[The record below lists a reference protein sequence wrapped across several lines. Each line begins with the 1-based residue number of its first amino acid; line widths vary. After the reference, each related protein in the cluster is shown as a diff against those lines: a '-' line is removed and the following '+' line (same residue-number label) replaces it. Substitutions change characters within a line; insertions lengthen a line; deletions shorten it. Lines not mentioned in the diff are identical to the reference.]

1 MLRSLTILLS
11 LIGILTIKN
20 AGAQNSLLWE
30 ISGNGLE
37 KPSYIFG
44 TIHLIAQND
53 FVVRK
58 EIDSVFDLS
67 EQVAFEIK
75 LDDPSLLTTFQEWI
89 YLPSGTTIKDFCTEE
104 EYQKLKKYFLDSLKT
119 DIETLKDQKP
129 FVLTQL
135 QIADYATGESAS
147 FEIYFFNKCISTY
160 VPIYGLEML
169 QDQLN
174 IFDSIPYEEQMDMVI
189 NSANNTSYYQASWS
203 SLIKAYKEED
213 INKLNQIS
221 MEVSPEL
228 IKYDDIF
235 LDERNAKWV
244 PVIES
249 LVMTKSTFIAVGA
262 AHLGGETGV
271 LQLLKNRG
279 YTLKQ
284 L

>member
-1 MLRSLTILLS
+1 M
-11 LIGILTIKN
+11 
-20 AGAQNSLLWE
+20 
-30 ISGNGLE
+30 
-37 KPSYIFG
+37 
-44 TIHLIAQND
+44 
-53 FVVRK
+53 
-58 EIDSVFDLS
+58 
-67 EQVAFEIK
+67 
-75 LDDPSLLTTFQEWI
+75 
-89 YLPSGTTIKDFCTEE
+89 
-104 EYQKLKKYFLDSLKT
+104 
-119 DIETLKDQKP
+119 
-129 FVLTQL
+129 
-135 QIADYATGESAS
+135 
-147 FEIYFFNKCISTY
+147 STY
-160 VPIYGLEML
+160 VPIYGLEKL

-235 LDERNAKWV
+235 LDERNSRWI

-249 LVMTKSTFIAVGA
+249 LVKTKSTFIAVGA

>member
-1 MLRSLTILLS
+1 M
-11 LIGILTIKN
+11 
-20 AGAQNSLLWE
+20 
-30 ISGNGLE
+30 
-37 KPSYIFG
+37 
-44 TIHLIAQND
+44 
-53 FVVRK
+53 
-58 EIDSVFDLS
+58 
-67 EQVAFEIK
+67 
-75 LDDPSLLTTFQEWI
+75 
-89 YLPSGTTIKDFCTEE
+89 
-104 EYQKLKKYFLDSLKT
+104 
-119 DIETLKDQKP
+119 
-129 FVLTQL
+129 
-135 QIADYATGESAS
+135 
-147 FEIYFFNKCISTY
+147 STY
-160 VPIYGLEML
+160 VPIYGLEKL

-189 NSANNTSYYQASWS
+189 NSAKNASYYQTSWS

-235 LDERNAKWV
+235 LDERNSRWV